1 MKYKILIVI
10 PSRFNSSRLPG
21 KPLKIIGNK
30 TMIEHVY
37 LRAIKIGCEKV
48 IVATDNS
55 RIYNHCILKKINV
68 IMTSKKHKT
77 GSDRVAEV
85 AKKFNYKWIL
95 NIQGDEPLINIKD
108 IRRLINKTF
117 LFEKQKKVFSLST
130 LFFLKK
136 ETNIDNPNEARILM
150 NKKNEVIIFS
160 RKKITYKSEKNLY
173 LKHIGVFLYKK
184 DFLEKFSKLK
194 KSFLE
199 KDQSL
204 EQLRAIEN
212 GYKII
217 AFKAKFFTRGVD
229 TIKDLLYIRKLIK

>member
-95 NIQGDEPLINIKD
+95 NIQGDDPLINIKD

>member
-1 MKYKILIVI
+1 MKYKILAVI

-48 IVATDNS
+48 IVATDDS

-68 IMTSKKHKT
+68 IMTSKKHRT

-108 IRRLINKTF
+108 IKRLINKTF
-117 LFEKQKKVFSLST
+117 LFERQKKIFSLST

-173 LKHIGVFLYKK
+173 LKHIGVFLYKRN
-184 DFLEKFSKLK
+184 FLEKFSKLK

-199 KDQSL
+199 KDQRL
-204 EQLRAIEN
+204 EQLRIIEN

-217 AFKAKFFTRGVD
+217 AFKARFFTRGVD
-229 TIKDLLYIRKLIK
+229 TIKDLLYIRKLIN

>member
-1 MKYKILIVI
+1 MKYKILAVI

-48 IVATDNS
+48 IVATDDS

-68 IMTSKKHKT
+68 IMTSKKHRT

-204 EQLRAIEN
+204 EQLRIIEN

-217 AFKAKFFTRGVD
+217 AFKAKFFTKGVD
-229 TIKDLLYIRKLIK
+229 TIKDLLYIRKLIN

>member
-1 MKYKILIVI
+1 
-10 PSRFNSSRLPG
+10 
-21 KPLKIIGNK
+21 
-30 TMIEHVY
+30 
-37 LRAIKIGCEKV
+37 
-48 IVATDNS
+48 
-55 RIYNHCILKKINV
+55 
-68 IMTSKKHKT
+68 MTSKKHRT

-108 IRRLINKTF
+108 IKRLINKTF
-117 LFEKQKKVFSLST
+117 LFERQKKIFSLST

-173 LKHIGVFLYKK
+173 LKHIGVFLYKRN
-184 DFLEKFSKLK
+184 FLEKFSKLK

-199 KDQSL
+199 KDQRL
-204 EQLRAIEN
+204 EQLRIIEN

-217 AFKAKFFTRGVD
+217 AFKARFFTRGVD
-229 TIKDLLYIRKLIK
+229 TIKDLLYIRKLIN

>member
-1 MKYKILIVI
+1 MKYKILAVI

-48 IVATDNS
+48 IVATDDS

-204 EQLRAIEN
+204 EQLRIIEN

-229 TIKDLLYIRKLIK
+229 TIKDLLYIRKLFK

>member
-1 MKYKILIVI
+1 MKYKILAVI

-48 IVATDNS
+48 IVATDDS

-68 IMTSKKHKT
+68 IMTSKKHRT

-117 LFEKQKKVFSLST
+117 LFEKKKKFFSLST

-204 EQLRAIEN
+204 EQLRIIEN